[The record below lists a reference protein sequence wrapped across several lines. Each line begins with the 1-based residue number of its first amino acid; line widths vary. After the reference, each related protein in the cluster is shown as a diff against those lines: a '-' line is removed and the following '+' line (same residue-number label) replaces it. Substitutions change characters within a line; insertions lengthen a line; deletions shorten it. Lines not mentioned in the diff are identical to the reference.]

1 LSRGALGHGQEP
13 KQDVLG
19 AHEAVA
25 QPARLLV
32 GALKGRARRLCEVLA
47 QVSCLSIAAR
57 TDLRLACRRS

>member
-1 LSRGALGHGQEP
+1 
-13 KQDVLG
+13 VLG

-47 QVSCLSIAAR
+47 QAWLRCLSIAAS